1 MKKVLLFALTAW
13 TIVSCERNSKNVVV
27 VYDTI
32 NTDTSLIKIDSIAP
46 DKNYSGLLPCN
57 NCDGINSFLTLHQ
70 DSSFQYTESKKGAD
84 NQDSLIE
91 RKGNYIVNM
100 LSERNI
106 LSLNFKD
113 GTFKY
118 FQVYGDT
125 AIKLLSAEKKDLV
138 TEQNTFLKKN

>member
-91 RKGNYIVNM
+91 REGNYIVNM

>member
-46 DKNYSGLLPCN
+46 DKIYSGLLPCK

-91 RKGNYIVNM
+91 RNGNYIVNM

-138 TEQNTFLKKN
+138 TDQNTFLKKN